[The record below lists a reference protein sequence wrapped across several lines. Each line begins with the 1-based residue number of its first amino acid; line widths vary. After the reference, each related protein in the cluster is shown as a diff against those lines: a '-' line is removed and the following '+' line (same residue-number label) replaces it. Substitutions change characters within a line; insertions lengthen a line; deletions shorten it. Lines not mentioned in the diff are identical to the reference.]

1 MPTTP
6 TYGIPYPAL
15 TESPNGPA
23 QMQALAEEVETEIA
37 RVDGDIA
44 GLTTD
49 LAALDTEVG
58 PVTEWASYVPN
69 WGNAGPAT
77 FSTRT
82 GRWRRIGPKTV
93 AFTIYVVVSGNGTG
107 LVDEVFTSLPTAP
120 TRAIRQTFS
129 GHVEGSNNEQ
139 LQAVTFT
146 GGTGVFVDRIL
157 RGGTNLV
164 GSAVDAGDI
173 YTISGVY
180 EEA

>member
-15 TESPNGPA
+15 TDSPNGPA
-23 QMQALAEEVETEIA
+23 QMEALAEEVETELTRIDDDVA
-37 RVDGDIA
+37 SLGTDLSD
-44 GLTTD
+44 LTTD
-49 LAALDTEVG
+49 VG

-93 AFTIYVVVSGNGTG
+93 AFTIHVVVSGDGTG
-107 LVDEVFTSLPTAP
+107 VADAVFTSLPTAP
-120 TRAIRQTFS
+120 SRAVRQTFAGHVQGSNS
-129 GHVEGSNNEQ
+129 GH

-146 GGTGVFVDRIL
+146 SGTGVFVDRIL
-157 RGGTNLV
+157 RDGTNLV
-164 GSAVDAGDI
+164 GSAVDSGDI